1 MMPRASEAL
10 IMRAERRGGR
20 LILTEVRAAGRQ
32 RRGVFRASRDGGRLQ
47 LCFFATNASADAAD
61 AYAPDGGEPNND
73 NNNQQQEQEAAPYG
87 GEPCQWR
94 PPAPLAPASRSARWW
109 GSEMIRRQARE
120 AAGRS

>member
-10 IMRAERRGGR
+10 VMRAERRGGR

-87 GEPCQWR
+87 GEPCQV
-94 PPAPLAPASRSARWW
+94 A
-109 GSEMIRRQARE
+109 
-120 AAGRS
+120 AAGAAGPRVEVGAVVGI